1 VGLIVSCRKFSAVL
15 GQMSSLSS
23 IVMRP
28 NETASPYWPSLIS
41 KYTWGL
47 EGLGGP
53 SGGENGVLAWK
64 KEN

>member
-1 VGLIVSCRKFSAVL
+1 
-15 GQMSSLSS
+15 
-23 IVMRP
+23 MRP
-28 NETASPYWPSLIS
+28 NRTASPYWPSLIS